1 MLRKPRELEQY
12 KRLPSP
18 FLWRPKGK
26 RWHYLNLVERTSC
39 HWCSPSDEGLRF
51 DGVQKTEV
59 MQLGVSETLTPD
71 AYSWAVIHSLE
82 GVTLD
87 Y

>member
-1 MLRKPRELEQY
+1 M
-12 KRLPSP
+12 
-18 FLWRPKGK
+18 
-26 RWHYLNLVERTSC
+26 ERTSC